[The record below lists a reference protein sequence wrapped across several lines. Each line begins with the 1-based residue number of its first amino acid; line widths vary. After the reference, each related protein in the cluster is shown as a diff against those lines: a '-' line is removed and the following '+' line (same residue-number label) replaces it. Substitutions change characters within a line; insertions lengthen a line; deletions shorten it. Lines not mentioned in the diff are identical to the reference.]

1 MKAKRQ
7 YIEILYNSRDITND
21 VSAFLERFTYTDN
34 ASGKADEI
42 SLVFND
48 SDGLWAS
55 EWYPD
60 KGDNLAVKFG
70 YENKIVDAGVFVI
83 DEISSSGFPR
93 KLDLRAISASA
104 NKALRTKN
112 SKVSEN
118 KTLRQLV
125 EAIAEANSLTV
136 LGEISDIPIS
146 RTTQNKETD
155 LAFLQRIGKEF
166 GYVFNVKNDTLVF
179 TLVYNLENQNAVE
192 TVDLINCSNY
202 SFTDKLVETYKNA
215 QSRYTNPQTGETA
228 KATSKTNEGATAG
241 TASDVLIIS
250 TKAENKQ
257 QAEAKAKAA
266 AYFANTLGQTGRL
279 SLEGNPVLVAGN
291 NIQLTS
297 FGALDGKFQI
307 LTSTHT
313 IERTGGYKTS
323 IEVKRVSL

>member
-7 YIEILYNSRDITND
+7 YIEILYNSKDITKN
-21 VSAFLERFTYTDN
+21 VSSFLERFTYTDN

-48 SDGLWAS
+48 NDGLWAS
-55 EWYPD
+55 EWYPV
-60 KGDNLAVKFG
+60 KGDQLQVRFG
-70 YENKIVDAGVFVI
+70 YENQIVDGGTFEI
-83 DEISSSGFPR
+83 DEISISGFPR

-104 NKALRTKN
+104 NKALRTKK

-125 EAIAEANSLTV
+125 QAVADSNGLTV
-136 LGEISDIPIS
+136 LGQISDIPIN

-155 LAFLQRIGKEF
+155 LRFLQRIGKEY
-166 GYVFNVKNDTLVF
+166 GYIFSVKNETLVF
-179 TLVYNLENQNAVE
+179 TLVYDLEGQNSVE
-192 TVDLINCSNY
+192 TVDLLSCSNY

-215 QSRYTNPQTGETA
+215 DASYTNPQTGQTA
-228 KATSKTNEGATAG
+228 KATSITDEGATAG
-241 TASDVLIIS
+241 TSSDVLIVR

-291 NIQLTS
+291 NIELAS

-307 LTSTHT
+307 LSSTHT

-323 IEVKRVSL
+323 IEVKRVGI